1 MKANMNNTFRAVLLA
16 SVAAGGI
23 SIPHFAAAAE
33 AAAAATQVEEIVVTG
48 SRIKRD
54 TFNTPVP
61 VSVVTGDQ
69 IRDSGRISVA
79 EVLMDT
85 PVINANTNAQ
95 NSSGTL
101 FLAGQARADIRGL
114 GTSRT
119 LVLMD
124 GRRIVFSDASS
135 PGVDLNMIPSMMVD
149 KIDTV
154 PGGGSAVYGSEAIA
168 GVVNLIMKK
177 SYDGFQFDAQGGLTG
192 EGDGAQWRAAG
203 MYGGK
208 FANDRLNVLVG
219 GEASRTE
226 VIMQKDRD
234 WAYPGIRR
242 NPGVFGALNAVQGIV
257 PATKSNTAPTATF
270 ELTSST
276 DPSKALAYTLDYRNP
291 TSVVKLSPQCSTPT
305 VQPTCQDDA
314 LFYSASLNAL
324 QGRASRGIGR
334 FYADYQ
340 LTDNV
345 KAFTDIMYSKVIG
358 FGVFQP
364 AFSSAAGGG
373 TMPVAL
379 KGDNA
384 YLLNGAT
391 STDLALK
398 ADWLAA
404 GKALTSAST
413 AQVGKF
419 WGEFGGRNVRTERET
434 TRVVVGM
441 NGDLEAFTRK
451 LSWDW
456 YYQYGETSGSTTS
469 YNVPNVQKV
478 QWATDAIT
486 VGGAVVCRATTVA
499 ATAAAAAGCVPW
511 NLIDGGSAAAIAYT
525 NAQST
530 TTQDV
535 KQSVL
540 AGNVT
545 ADLLQLPAGPLAF
558 ALGAEYRQ
566 EQSEFVQD
574 ALGASG
580 ALFFNAIGTR
590 AGKYNVGETYAE
602 LRIPILK
609 DIPFAK
615 ELTVELAGRHSNYS
629 TINRTNQYSARVEW
643 TPVQDLT
650 FRANQGT
657 AVRAPNIVELF
668 SPQSVNFT
676 TAATDPCD
684 KDSFSGATAAQKAL
698 RSVTCAAAI
707 PGYNSSTFVS
717 NFGPGRSSLQLL
729 QGGNP
734 GLGPETAHTYQLGF
748 VAQPRWVPHLQIAL
762 DYFKYN
768 IDNQV
773 GTIPINT
780 LITNLCY
787 ESTTAYAANPFC
799 ALIKRDPTGASAG
812 VVGGVTTV
820 VLTNQNVAKVKVEGY
835 DASVQYG
842 VNLEDWFKKDLGS
855 LALRVDATW
864 EYRFALQGLPGQ
876 AFTQLANNISN
887 ATPEWKGLITAQWT
901 YHDLQLAWTTHYIG
915 TMAST
920 TAFAPTALS
929 PYYTGDYYMHD
940 VRASYKVSDKLSV
953 RGGILNVTDE
963 PPPALPETFA
973 GTGTGSST
981 YDNRGRYFYV
991 GANLKY

>member
-1 MKANMNNTFRAVLLA
+1 MKANMNSTFRAILLA

-23 SIPHFAAAAE
+23 SIPHFAAAADG
-33 AAAAATQVEEIVVTG
+33 AAAAQVEEIVVTG

-54 TFNTPVP
+54 TFSSPVP
-61 VSVVTGDQ
+61 VGVVTSEQ
-69 IRDSGRISVA
+69 IRDSGRVSVA

-85 PVINANTNAQ
+85 PTINANSNAQ
-95 NSSGTL
+95 NTSSTL
-101 FLAGQARADIRGL
+101 FNAGQARVDIRGL
-114 GTSRT
+114 GSSRT

-124 GRRIVFSDASS
+124 SRRIVFSDASS
-135 PGVDLNMIPSMMVD
+135 PAVDLNLIPSMMVD
-149 KIDTV
+149 RIDVV

-192 EGDGAQWRAAG
+192 EGDGAQWRGAG
-203 MYGGK
+203 LWGGK

-219 GEASRTE
+219 GEISRE
-226 VIMQKDRD
+226 EPIMQKDRD

-242 NPGVFGALNAVQGIV
+242 NPGVFGNLLAVQPIIG
-257 PATKSNTAPTATF
+257 ATKSNTAPTATF
-270 ELTSST
+270 ELVNNS
-276 DPSKALAYTLDYRNP
+276 DPSKAIAYTLDYRNP

-314 LFYSASLNAL
+314 LFYSAVYNAL
-324 QGRASRGIGR
+324 QGKSYRGIGR
-334 FYADYQ
+334 AYLDYQ
-340 LTDNV
+340 LTDTV
-345 KAFTDIMYSKVIG
+345 KAFADISYGKVIG
-358 FGVFQP
+358 YGIFQP

-384 YLLNGAT
+384 FLNGTT

-398 ADWLAA
+398 AGWLAA
-404 GKALTSAST
+404 GKTLAASST
-413 AQVGKF
+413 ANVGKF
-419 WGEFGGRNVRTERET
+419 WNEFGGRNVRTDRET
-434 TRVVVGM
+434 SRIVVGM
-441 NGDLEAFTRK
+441 NGDVDAFSRK
-451 LSWDW
+451 FSWDW
-456 YYQYGETSGSTTS
+456 YYQFGETSGSTTS
-469 YNVPNVQKV
+469 FNVPNVQKV

-486 VGGAVVCRATTVA
+486 VGGNVVCRATTVA

-511 NLIDGGSAAAIAYT
+511 NLIDGASKAAIAYT
-525 NAQST
+525 NAEST

-545 ADLLQLPAGPLAF
+545 GDLFQLPAGPLAV
-558 ALGAEYRQ
+558 AVGAEYRA

-590 AGKYNVGETYAE
+590 AGKYNVGEAYAE
-602 LRIPILK
+602 MRIPILK

-629 TINRTNQYSARVEW
+629 TINRTNQYSARLEW
-643 TPVQDLT
+643 APFQDLR

-676 TAATDPCD
+676 TTATDPCD
-684 KDSFSGATAAQKAL
+684 AQSYAGATAAQKAL
-698 RSVTCAAAI
+698 RNVTCSAAI
-707 PGYNSSTFVS
+707 AGWNSSTFTT
-717 NFGPGRSSLQLL
+717 NIGPGHPSLQLL

-734 GLGPETAHTYQLGF
+734 NLGPETAHTYQLGF
-748 VAQPRWVPHLQIAL
+748 VAEPHWIPHLQISL

-768 IDNQV
+768 IEDEV
-773 GTIPINT
+773 STIPINT

-787 ESTTAYAANPFC
+787 ESTQAYASNPFC
-799 ALIKRDPTGASAG
+799 ALIHRDASGVLAG
-812 VVGGVTTV
+812 VPGGITSVQ
-820 VLTNQNVAKVKVEGY
+820 LTNLNVAKVKVEGY
-835 DASVQYG
+835 DGSVQYRMD
-842 VNLEDWFKKDLGS
+842 LEDLFKKDIGS
-855 LALRVDATW
+855 LAFRLDATW
-864 EYRFALQGLPGQ
+864 MYRWALQGSAGQ
-876 AFTQLANNISN
+876 AYTQLANNIAN
-887 ATPEWKGLITAQWT
+887 ATPEWKALGTIQYT
-901 YHDLQLAWTTHYIG
+901 YHDAQVSWSTHWVG
-915 TMAST
+915 SMAST

-940 VRASYKVSDKLSV
+940 LRGSYKVSDKLTV
-953 RGGILNVTDE
+953 RGGVLNITDE
-963 PPPALPETFA
+963 HPPALPETFA
-973 GTGTGSST
+973 GTSTGSST
-981 YDNRGRYFYV
+981 YDNRGRYIYV